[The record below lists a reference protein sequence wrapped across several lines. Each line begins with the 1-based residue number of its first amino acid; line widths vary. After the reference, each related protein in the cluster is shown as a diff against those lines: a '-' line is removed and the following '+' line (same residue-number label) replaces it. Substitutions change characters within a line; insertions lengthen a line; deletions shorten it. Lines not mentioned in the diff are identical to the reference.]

1 MSTVFSKALK
11 ARSSGTYSLALFAAL
26 SLWRMLDGDNWEPRA
41 LLYYFM
47 VQAMLLGRAVLPFL
61 EAAAIAFWHM
71 LREWATA
78 PDYMKLVLAEIAE
91 KASTQQINTFAFV
104 YSHRHHKLAARY
116 PQG

>member
-1 MSTVFSKALK
+1 MSTAFSKALK
-11 ARSSGTYSLALFAAL
+11 ARSSGFYPLALFAAL
-26 SLWRMLDGDNWEPRA
+26 SLWRTLDGDNWDLRA
-41 LLYYFM
+41 TIYYLM
-47 VQAMLLGRAVLPFL
+47 VQAMLLGRVVLPLL
-61 EAAAIAFWHM
+61 EAAAIAFWRM

-104 YSHRHHKLAARY
+104 YSHRHHKLAARH